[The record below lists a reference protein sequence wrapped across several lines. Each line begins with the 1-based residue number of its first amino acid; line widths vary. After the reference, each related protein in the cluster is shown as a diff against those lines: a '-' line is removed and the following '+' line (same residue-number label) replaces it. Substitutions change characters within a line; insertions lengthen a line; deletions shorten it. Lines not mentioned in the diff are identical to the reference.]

1 MTKQHLFKW
10 LQQHQRRLLFGLFLF
25 MPLLTLLIV
34 GVREPDSESTNPAPT
49 MAPSATG
56 AIAPLPSVPLSTPQ
70 PSVTT
75 PPPAKP
81 APQKTPTAKVGVKNP
96 TYTGQQAVINQRAK
110 EAFTSLAASVDAAVE
125 MRVAIAVNAS
135 TLTVGTSSEG
145 LITSLQG
152 KSLGQL
158 AAQTTYAVTHDG
170 GGLRLG
176 ASALPDTVVLDPGPG
191 GLFYLGDRS
200 YRGRLVLIA
209 RPDGTLMAVNHV
221 SLRKYLHSVVASEVS
236 SSWSIEALKAQA
248 VAARSYALTYHFK
261 PVSSLYDLGNDEYY
275 QVYSGIAREAEST
288 NKAVDLTAGEYVSY
302 KGGVVESLY
311 AASDDIVAEAF
322 QGHGMSQLGALNLA
336 EQGYTYAQILANYY
350 PSTKV
355 GRIEIDHE

>member
-1 MTKQHLFKW
+1 MTKQYLFKW
-10 LQQHQRRLLFGLFLF
+10 LQQHQRRLLFGLFLS
-25 MPLLTLLIV
+25 MPVFTLLIV
-34 GVREPDSESTNPAPT
+34 GLREPGSESVNQPPMAP
-49 MAPSATG
+49 PSATG
-56 AIAPLPSVPLSTPQ
+56 AIASIPSIPLPTPQ
-70 PSVTT
+70 PSVTAT
-75 PPPAKP
+75 PTAKP
-81 APQKTPTAKVGVKNP
+81 APSKSPTAKVGVKNP

-110 EAFTSLAASVDAAVE
+110 EAFTSLSASVDAAVE

-135 TLTVGTSSEG
+135 TLTVGTSGEG

-158 AAQTTYAVTHDG
+158 AAQTTYAVTYDG

-275 QVYSGIAREAEST
+275 QVYSGIAREADST

-336 EQGYTYAQILANYY
+336 EQGYTYTQILGNYY